1 MSVLEPLTRA
11 DPASSSPFVPAAT
24 GKAVVRTALLNRL
37 CSTKEGAIVTIVA
50 PAGFGKTTLLA
61 QWAERDRRP
70 VVWIDLEPEDDD
82 AEILES
88 RLDGVA
94 DQPGV
99 LTLVDDVH
107 VVRSSAAVA
116 VLVRLLGRT
125 AHGTSVALA
134 ARRPPALP
142 LARLRAGGRLL
153 EIGMDELTLKDREA
167 ETLLRRAG
175 VLLPRQETAALAE
188 RLEGWPAALFLAA
201 LSLRNGAQ
209 ASTIGGDDRFLADYL
224 DTEHLAGLSSAQRK
238 FALQT
243 SVLAEL
249 TSEECDSLL
258 ARSDSAQMLESLERS
273 GVAVPLDH
281 RRRRYRYPRIV
292 RDLLSTELERSEPE
306 QARALHRA
314 AAGRAVEIGAVE
326 EALEHAAA
334 AGDVGRVADLAE
346 RLAVSACGRGRLDA
360 LQRWLDLVHEDDVEH
375 YPDLCIAASW
385 LHALRGRAGNAQHW
399 ADTAMR
405 GLSADDPRLFL
416 LRGLRCRDGAD
427 QMLDDTTAACETLP
441 PGHPWRPAAVFARA
455 AALLLADETARAESE
470 LVLGIELATAAGAT
484 ELATLGLCLRSLLA
498 AGENDGPDAEAFAAE
513 ADSLPTGAS
522 APQSLVALLL
532 EAVGARNAARR
543 GDVAEATAALGRADQ
558 LLPFAT
564 PAVPWL
570 AAYAL
575 LELARVRLALADA
588 DGARALLRRV
598 GDIVRVR
605 PRLGLLVEQSA
616 ALDRHTHA
624 LSEPE
629 GRWASSLTP
638 AEQRLLPLLATHLSF
653 REIGERLYV
662 SRNTVKTQAI
672 AVYRK
677 FGVTSRSAAI
687 ERAVAL
693 GLIDEAA
700 AVPAEGL
707 RWRDL
712 STASLRERSGMS
724 PAGPP
729 QPGAAAETNA
739 GTLTWLGHSCAVI
752 RVDGHLFVTDP
763 VLRDRIVHLRRK
775 EAVDAAALAGIDMIL
790 LSHTHHDHLD
800 LPSLGRLD
808 PGAEVLVPAGAGGL
822 LRRRGFR
829 SVREVV
835 PGDEVAIGSVRVR
848 VTHAEHAAGFRMGT
862 GKTHPVGYVVA
873 GTQTVYFAG
882 DTDLFRGM
890 GALGRVDVALLPVA
904 GWGPRLPAGHLDP
917 ARAVEALELIEPRL
931 AIPIHWGTYAPWRPP
946 RGDDTS
952 AKAFA
957 ELAATV
963 VPTVDVRVLRPGQ
976 SCELD
981 YPRTAAAVNSP
992 GATRSTG
999 TR

>member
-1 MSVLEPLTRA
+1 MSVLEPLRRA
-11 DPASSSPFVPAAT
+11 DPASSPLAPPAT

-37 CSTKEGAIVTIVA
+37 CSTGDGTIVTIVA

-70 VVWIDLEPEDDD
+70 VLWLDLEPEDDD
-82 AEILES
+82 PEILEP
-88 RLDGVA
+88 RIDELA
-94 DQPGV
+94 DQPRA

-107 VVRSSAAVA
+107 VLRSPAALA
-116 VLVRLLGRT
+116 ALERLLGQ
-125 AHGTSVALA
+125 AADGTSFALA

-142 LARLRAGGRLL
+142 LARLRAEGRLL

-201 LSLRNGAQ
+201 LSVRSGAQ
-209 ASTIGGDDRFLADYL
+209 ASTVGGDDRFLADYL
-224 DTEHLAGLSSAQRK
+224 DTEHLACLSSAQRK
-238 FALQT
+238 FAMQT

-258 ARSDSAQMLESLERS
+258 ARSDSAQVLDSLERA

-281 RRRRYRYPRIV
+281 QRRRYRYPRIV
-292 RDLLSTELERSEPE
+292 RDLLSRELERSEPE

-314 AAGRAVEIGAVE
+314 AAGRAVEIGALE

-360 LQRWLDLVHEDDVEH
+360 LVRWLDLVHEDDVENH
-375 YPDLCIAASW
+375 PDLCIAASW

-399 ADTAMR
+399 ADTATR
-405 GLSADDPRLFL
+405 GLSGDDPRLCL
-416 LRGLRCRDGAD
+416 LRGLRCREGAE
-427 QMLDDTTAACETLP
+427 QMLEDTNAACEALP
-441 PGHPWRPAAVFARA
+441 PGHPWRPAAVLGRG
-455 AALLLADETARAESE
+455 AALLLAGDTPGAESE
-470 LVLGIELATAAGAT
+470 LVLAIELAAAAGAT

-498 AGENDGPDAEAFAAE
+498 VEENERVDAEAFAAE
-513 ADSLPTGAS
+513 AALLSTVDVP
-522 APQSLVALLL
+522 APSLVALLL

-543 GDVAEATAALGRADQ
+543 GDLPEAAAALERADE
-558 LLPFAT
+558 LLPYAT

-598 GDIVRVR
+598 ADIFRVR
-605 PRLGLLVEQSA
+605 PRLGVLVQRNAE
-616 ALDRHTHA
+616 LDGRTHA
-624 LSEPE
+624 LAEPQ

-693 GLIDEAA
+693 GLIDDAA
-700 AVPAEGL
+700 TVPQEGL
-707 RWRDL
+707 R
-712 STASLRERSGMS
+712 
-724 PAGPP
+724 
-729 QPGAAAETNA
+729 
-739 GTLTWLGHSCAVI
+739 CA
-752 RVDGHLFVTDP
+752 
-763 VLRDRIVHLRRK
+763 
-775 EAVDAAALAGIDMIL
+775 
-790 LSHTHHDHLD
+790 
-800 LPSLGRLD
+800 
-808 PGAEVLVPAGAGGL
+808 
-822 LRRRGFR
+822 
-829 SVREVV
+829 
-835 PGDEVAIGSVRVR
+835 
-848 VTHAEHAAGFRMGT
+848 
-862 GKTHPVGYVVA
+862 
-873 GTQTVYFAG
+873 
-882 DTDLFRGM
+882 
-890 GALGRVDVALLPVA
+890 
-904 GWGPRLPAGHLDP
+904 
-917 ARAVEALELIEPRL
+917 
-931 AIPIHWGTYAPWRPP
+931 
-946 RGDDTS
+946 
-952 AKAFA
+952 
-957 ELAATV
+957 
-963 VPTVDVRVLRPGQ
+963 
-976 SCELD
+976 
-981 YPRTAAAVNSP
+981 N
-992 GATRSTG
+992 
-999 TR
+999 